1 MDVEPLCRS
10 ISAWKVWSWHEKKCM
25 QIAISGNIGAG
36 KTELTRLLARHYGYR
51 AVYGVPEENPYL
63 ESFSEDMRRWSFNMM
78 VHMLYANVRQITELQ
93 QEGKSFIRD
102 RSLFDDV
109 AVFAP
114 NLQDMGLMTTR
125 DLTTYTQL
133 FELLYGLVPK
143 PDLMIY
149 VRGDVPTLIRH
160 IQKRGRENERSIRLD
175 YLTNLNNRYE
185 RWAEN
190 YEGKMV
196 VVDCDE
202 LDFVERRE
210 DLGTVIEKIDAQFNG
225 LFVN

>member
-1 MDVEPLCRS
+1 M
-10 ISAWKVWSWHEKKCM
+10 
-25 QIAISGNIGAG
+25 
-36 KTELTRLLARHYGYR
+36 
-51 AVYGVPEENPYL
+51 
-63 ESFSEDMRRWSFNMM
+63 
-78 VHMLYANVRQITELQ
+78 
-93 QEGKSFIRD
+93 
-102 RSLFDDV
+102 
-109 AVFAP
+109 
-114 NLQDMGLMTTR
+114 
-125 DLTTYTQL
+125 
-133 FELLYGLVPK
+133 PK